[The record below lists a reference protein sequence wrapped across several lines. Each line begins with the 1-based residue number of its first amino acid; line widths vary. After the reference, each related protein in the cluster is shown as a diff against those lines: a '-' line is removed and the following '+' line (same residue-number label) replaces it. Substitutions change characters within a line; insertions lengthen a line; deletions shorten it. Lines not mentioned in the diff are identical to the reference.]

1 MERLSDVFG
10 GWASF
15 AVLKEYSPVAASS
28 LASLAGLLPAIN
40 EKLKVEASTEELFS
54 QAGQY
59 KNLENRFRQA
69 AAIISLEGEDKLKS
83 EFESLML
90 RIEDLRARPVVLP
103 EKYFQMGRAKIKAG
117 DYKPD

>member
-28 LASLAGLLPAIN
+28 LASLAGLLPAIY

-90 RIEDLRARPVVLP
+90 RIEDLKGKTSYSSREILSDGPR
-103 EKYFQMGRAKIKAG
+103 QN
-117 DYKPD
+117 